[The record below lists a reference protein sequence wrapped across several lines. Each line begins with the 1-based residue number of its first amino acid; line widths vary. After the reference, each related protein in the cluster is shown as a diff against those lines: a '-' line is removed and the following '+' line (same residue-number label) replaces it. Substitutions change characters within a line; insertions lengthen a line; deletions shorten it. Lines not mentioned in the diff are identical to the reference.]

1 MKLRNQE
8 IIFSGM
14 FIALSVVL
22 TRFASL
28 RIPIGGV
35 EGIRIGFGM
44 LPTVLAGILFGPWI
58 GGIVGA
64 LADLIGFSLSPMGPY
79 FPHFTLTSALHGFI
93 PGIFGYW
100 FSWGN
105 LEKRAIVGIF
115 ATQVLVSGLLTPY
128 FLHTIFGMPWQ
139 VLLVPRLFT
148 IPLHIA
154 VYSLLALSLIRFS
167 LRTLIPKKS

>member
-35 EGIRIGFGM
+35 EGIRIGFGT
-44 LPTVLAGILFGPWI
+44 LPSVLAGILFGPWI

-64 LADLIGFSLSPMGPY
+64 LADIIGFSLSPLGPY

-93 PGIFGYW
+93 PGILGYW
-100 FSWGN
+100 FCWGN
-105 LEKRAIVGIF
+105 LEKRAIAAIF
-115 ATQVLVSGLLTPY
+115 VNQVFVSGLLTPY

-139 VLLVPRLFT
+139 VLSLPRLFT

-154 VYSLLALSLIRFS
+154 VYSLLVVNLLRFP
-167 LRTLIPKKS
+167 LRAVIAKKS